1 MKYWTIT
8 NVVLW
13 IIVDI
18 SIKKLQ
24 LIKDTP

>member
-13 IIVDI
+13 IIVNI

-24 LIKDTP
+24 LTKDTP